1 MKEKINL
8 LYFEEKVENGN
19 FGDELSRFIISEL
32 INKNKYELVFN
43 QPNIEKNIIGIGS
56 YLHAAVNNYY
66 IYGTGIRTNPPV
78 EGSHGYTK
86 LNVCSVRGPITHD
99 FLGKKK
105 IKCQAI
111 YGDPALLLR
120 DLYKPELITNLKDKI
135 AFIPHKSNY
144 NKYLN
149 ENKYD
154 KNKFHLINPRQK
166 WSDVVNQIYSCKSTV
181 SSSLHGLIVADAYDK
196 PNVMI
201 YEYELAEGDLKF
213 KDYYTSQKRGYIN
226 IKNLEK
232 FQEKFLYKGGNK
244 IDLEKL
250 KDAFPFK

>member
-66 IYGTGIRTNPPV
+66 IYGTGVRTNPPV

-105 IKCQAI
+105 
-111 YGDPALLLR
+111 
-120 DLYKPELITNLKDKI
+120 
-135 AFIPHKSNY
+135 
-144 NKYLN
+144 LN
-149 ENKYD
+149 VKQYTE
-154 KNKFHLINPRQK
+154 I
-166 WSDVVNQIYSCKSTV
+166 
-181 SSSLHGLIVADAYDK
+181 LH
-196 PNVMI
+196 
-201 YEYELAEGDLKF
+201 
-213 KDYYTSQKRGYIN
+213 YY
-226 IKNLEK
+226 
-232 FQEKFLYKGGNK
+232 
-244 IDLEKL
+244 
-250 KDAFPFK
+250 